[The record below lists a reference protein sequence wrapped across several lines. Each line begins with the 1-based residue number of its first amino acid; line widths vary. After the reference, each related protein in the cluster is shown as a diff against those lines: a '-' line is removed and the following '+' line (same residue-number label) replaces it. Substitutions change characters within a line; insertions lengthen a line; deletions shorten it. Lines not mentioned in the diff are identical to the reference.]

1 MPPDHPIGLV
11 TADRDDRA
19 RHGTPPRE
27 GLVIALRQRTSGLH
41 ADAERAGIIR
51 DLLRGTASRPGYAL
65 LLRNLLPAYQA
76 LEAGLDRH
84 RGTPLLG
91 ALARPEVYRA
101 AAIAADLALLAGP
114 AWREV
119 LPVAESG
126 RRYAARVADAAAG
139 DGARLIA
146 HAYTRFLGDLSGG
159 RVMAARL
166 AVRFP
171 AFAGALRFYEFPDI
185 ADLAAFKAA
194 YLTALD
200 HAGGLATDP
209 QAIVEEAAEA
219 FLCNIRVAEEVKAHA
234 AADPLH

>member
-1 MPPDHPIGLV
+1 MPPDHSIGLS
-11 TADRDDRA
+11 APIRDTPTDDDTPARA
-19 RHGTPPRE
+19 
-27 GLVIALRQRTSGLH
+27 GLVIALRQRTRGLH

-51 DLLRGTASRPGYAL
+51 DLLRGTASRAGYAL

-76 LEAGLDRH
+76 LESGLDRH
-84 RGTPLLG
+84 RGTPLLA

-119 LPVAESG
+119 LPVLESG
-126 RRYAARVADAAAG
+126 QSYAARVADAASG

-166 AVRFP
+166 ASSLASLSAAV
-171 AFAGALRFYEFPDI
+171 RFYEFPDI

-194 YLTALD
+194 YLTAVD
-200 HAGGLATDP
+200 HAGHLVADR

-219 FLCNIRVAEEVKAHA
+219 FRCNIRVAEEVKAHA
-234 AADPLH
+234 AADPVH